1 MKRGWILSLGWLIW
15 AGCMALLLPPRMRA
29 LEAGLH
35 DTVHRH
41 LTETGFNDIDV
52 AMDGQSVELR
62 WHGDPATV
70 GDEAELRA
78 SLARAADTATEAQ
91 PDDWPFAPT
100 RDWSNWATAPVI
112 NAFADQDSVPNLP
125 PPPPIVATETDPRA
139 ALASVSAS
147 AASLS
152 GPVPIAVAAPVPV
165 SASVSASAIAAT
177 TCTDK
182 VTAAISGRRLHFVP
196 SSAQLTSDSDA
207 VLDDVYKVV
216 HGCAAGLTLEI
227 DGYTDDV
234 GPAGANLTLS
244 FERARAAAAAL
255 VKRGLPQE
263 TIDAHGFGPEN
274 PITANT
280 NDAGRAANR
289 RVVFVLRPA

>member
-1 MKRGWILSLGWLIW
+1 
-15 AGCMALLLPPRMRA
+15 MALLLPARMRA
-29 LEAGLH
+29 LETGLH
-35 DTVHRH
+35 ETVRRH
-41 LTETGFNDIDV
+41 LAQTGFKDV
-52 AMDGQSVELR
+52 DFAMDGQSVEVR
-62 WHGDPATV
+62 WRGDPATATDA
-70 GDEAELRA
+70 GALHETLD
-78 SLARAADTATEAQ
+78 RAAETAAAVQ

-112 NAFADQDSVPNLP
+112 VAFADQDSVPNLS

-139 ALASVSAS
+139 VLASVSAS
-147 AASLS
+147 ASS
-152 GPVPIAVAAPVPV
+152 SSDSTPIAATAPAPV
-165 SASVSASAIAAT
+165 SASAEASSGASAIAAA

-216 HGCAAGLTLEI
+216 HGCAAGLSLEI
-227 DGYTDDV
+227 DGYTDNV
-234 GPAGANLTLS
+234 GPARANLTLS

-263 TIDAHGFGPEN
+263 MINAHGFGPEN
-274 PITANT
+274 PVTANT
-280 NDAGRAANR
+280 SDAGRAANR